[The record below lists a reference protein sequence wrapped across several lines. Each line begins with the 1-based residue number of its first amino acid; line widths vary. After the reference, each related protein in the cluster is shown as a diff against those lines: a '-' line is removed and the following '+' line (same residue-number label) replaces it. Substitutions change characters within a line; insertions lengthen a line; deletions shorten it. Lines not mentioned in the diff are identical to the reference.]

1 MLVSLTSTTR
11 NTHICDQSISMV
23 KYLDYDELKVHMANV
38 VAFSQ
43 MDLSLMNVDMVTC
56 CIQVASRR
64 IN

>member
-1 MLVSLTSTTR
+1 MLVNLTYTTR
-11 NTHICDQSISMV
+11 NTHIRDQSISMF
-23 KYLDYDELKVHMANV
+23 KYLDYDELKVHMDNV